1 MNLQAIDDSFFSL
14 VQELKSNNLI
24 TVESYKYPSPAHE
37 KDKKKLAGSD
47 LPGSIKE
54 LLSSLNGFYLR
65 WNSKNESTDCI
76 GRLKILSASEIF
88 LERKGVVYFDESDP
102 ALKHFYPVDFFADES
117 CCGIFYGS
125 KDTSLYYY
133 QFSSSQEPQR
143 LGIDI
148 FKYIEIGMMAKCY
161 SYWPLILLLY
171 QQDGDHEMVNRFK
184 TDMQILFKE
193 FNFENW
199 IKNYLSLKK

>member
-88 LERKGVVYFDESDP
+88 SG
-102 ALKHFYPVDFFADES
+102 
-117 CCGIFYGS
+117 
-125 KDTSLYYY
+125 
-133 QFSSSQEPQR
+133 Q
-143 LGIDI
+143 
-148 FKYIEIGMMAKCY
+148 
-161 SYWPLILLLY
+161 
-171 QQDGDHEMVNRFK
+171 
-184 TDMQILFKE
+184 
-193 FNFENW
+193 
-199 IKNYLSLKK
+199 